1 MSGEEETR
9 KLLKIRG
16 DLERRIG
23 QLEGEIDDLRTA
35 ISEIDKTIVRQG
47 FRQPVPM
54 TVERRED
61 PPVDDDGSMSIKSKD
76 GTTLGFLKAEEDE
89 IVFEPLKEFAFSS
102 TIPPFQSF
110 FMERVLSNMRA
121 TDEGR
126 VATGELSPDDV
137 LSFQVVTEEERI
149 KEILIRNYGGERR
162 LREIQSSL
170 RWAFDKMYEKIQVG

>member
-1 MSGEEETR
+1 LSGEEETR
-9 KLLKIRG
+9 KLLKIRE

-23 QLEGEIDDLRTA
+23 RLDGEIDDLRTA
-35 ISEIDKTIVRQG
+35 ISEIDRTIVRQG

-54 TVERRED
+54 RAEQRED
-61 PPVDDDGSMSIKSKD
+61 PPVDDDGRMSIKSKD

-89 IVFEPLKEFAFSS
+89 IVFEPLEELSFMSS
-102 TIPPFQSF
+102 IPPFQSF
-110 FMERVLSNMRA
+110 FVERVLSNMRA

-126 VATGELSPDDV
+126 VATGELSPDKV

-149 KEILIRNYGGERR
+149 TKIFVRNYGGERR

-170 RWAFDKMYEKIQVG
+170 RWAFDKMYEKIQGD